1 MRYLRFER
9 WLDETRKI
17 AGGIDAVY
25 FEEVRRHIGTDAA
38 HVFGG
43 FLATL
48 TAWCEAHSIPY
59 RACQLAHGNDTPAA
73 RGMPTSK
80 T

>member
-25 FEEVRRHIGTDAA
+25 FEAVRRHLGTDAA

-43 FLATL
+43 EFLATL
-48 TAWCEAHSIPY
+48 TAWCEQQGIPY
-59 RACQLAHGNDTPAA
+59 SGVP
-73 RGMPTSK
+73 
-80 T
+80 